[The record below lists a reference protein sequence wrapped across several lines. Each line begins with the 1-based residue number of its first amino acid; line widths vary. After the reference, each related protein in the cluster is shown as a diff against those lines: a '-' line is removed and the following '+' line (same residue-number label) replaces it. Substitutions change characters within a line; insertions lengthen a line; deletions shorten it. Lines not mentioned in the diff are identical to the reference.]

1 MGNKHGKT
9 KKNKKNGKKELGE
22 AINAEVLFLE
32 KNKDSGKCDVNR
44 FLLPELL
51 TQVKEETEKEPKLT
65 INLTDTEK
73 DTIVKILEA
82 AKDKSLMEQP
92 GPGPTVQEIEK
103 LNELIEIFRS
113 GRENVSALLTNCKT
127 EVDKLGENECFEQSN
142 IEFKLSKE
150 EINLN
155 LNENQSTETIVKND
169 DQGLRIPQEI
179 SVVSIQSIESLGN
192 NDMSVLSVTF
202 TQSEKTLNQP
212 VDENENKYKLN
223 NIESK
228 NSLTKNNILFFLPKK
243 STENLEK
250 LEKNDEPKKLE
261 ISSELSLSC
270 SKNLNSIVDNYN
282 IFGFNLFQHLFH
294 EKS

>member
-22 AINAEVLFLE
+22 AINAKLLFLE
-32 KNKDSGKCDVNR
+32 KNQDSGNYDCKR

-51 TQVKEETEKEPKLT
+51 TRVEQETEKEPKLT

-73 DTIVKILEA
+73 DTIVKILEV
-82 AKDKSLMEQP
+82 AKDKSLMEQ
-92 GPGPTVQEIEK
+92 PGPTVQEIEK

-113 GRENVSALLTNCKT
+113 GRENVSALLTNCET

-155 LNENQSTETIVKND
+155 LNENKSTETIVKND
-169 DQGLRIPQEI
+169 NQALRIPQEI

-212 VDENENKYKLN
+212 DDEDENKDKLN
-223 NIESK
+223 KIESK
-228 NSLTKNNILFFLPKK
+228 NSLSKNNILFFLPKK

-250 LEKNDEPKKLE
+250 LEKNDEPKKFE

-282 IFGFNLFQHLFH
+282 TFGFNLFQHLFH

>member
-1 MGNKHGKT
+1 
-9 KKNKKNGKKELGE
+9 
-22 AINAEVLFLE
+22 
-32 KNKDSGKCDVNR
+32 
-44 FLLPELL
+44 
-51 TQVKEETEKEPKLT
+51 
-65 INLTDTEK
+65 
-73 DTIVKILEA
+73 
-82 AKDKSLMEQP
+82 MEQ
-92 GPGPTVQEIEK
+92 PGPTVQEIEK

-113 GRENVSALLTNCKT
+113 GRENVSALLTNCET
-127 EVDKLGENECFEQSN
+127 EVDKLGENECLEQSN

-155 LNENQSTETIVKND
+155 LNENKSTETIVKND
-169 DQGLRIPQEI
+169 NQALRIPQEI

-212 VDENENKYKLN
+212 DDEDENKDKLN
-223 NIESK
+223 KIESK
-228 NSLTKNNILFFLPKK
+228 NSLSKNNILFFLPKK

-250 LEKNDEPKKLE
+250 LEKNDEPKKFE

-282 IFGFNLFQHLFH
+282 TFGFNLFQHLFH